1 MKQPTIDQ
9 INHYN
14 QTHKNQTI
22 TALHQTIK
30 TINTVKTSTSTS
42 TTDHKT
48 TTPTTFPDLIKAYNT
63 DPNNTDNLLNLAAA
77 VTYSVLRKV
86 IDPTRKR
93 ERVQAMVT
101 TDKATRR
108 LVDYTDKTLTTPAS
122 VSTMGNGNPANSGH
136 SPALV
141 ALRQSLTRDRAYLAR
156 LTHAINGATS
166 YTYDKDGNTVREVVD
181 ADLYETANNLIR
193 QALTGDGLDL
203 LDDAVLSIL
212 SETEKQATREPG
224 QPIDLERPYTVKRL
238 KRRVYIRVEESVNGW
253 EEVDTT
259 PIQEVFKAV
268 RRTVRSS
275 RAVQADPRNGY
286 IYLSFLTT
294 DGEGHEEILY
304 RRLPRYMDV
313 GSDGSY
319 TPAGRVAGCPAGLDG
334 RPTNYT
340 ADHAT
345 VEDMDNI
352 MQRLHLTDRESAV
365 IKYRMQ
371 GYGYR
376 AISTAMGVTVDNAKR
391 CGRRIQE
398 KARAAGLD
406 PAPVK

>member
-9 INHYN
+9 INRYN

-86 IDPTRKR
+86 IDPTRKQGM
-93 ERVQAMVT
+93 EK
-101 TDKATRR
+101 DKA
-108 LVDYTDKTLTTPAS
+108 
-122 VSTMGNGNPANSGH
+122 MGNGNPANSGH

-212 SETEKQATREPG
+212 SETKKQASREPG
-224 QPIDLERPYTVKRL
+224 QPIDLERPCTVKRL

-268 RRTVRSS
+268 RRAVRSS

-294 DGEGHEEILY
+294 DGDGHEEILY

-376 AISTAMGVTVDNAKR
+376 AISTAMGMTVDNAKR

-398 KARAAGLD
+398 KAREAGLD